1 MKLSIYA
8 NTLEKLKKGK
18 LRIISGALILTTL
31 LSFSGCKSE
40 QKKMILYQWNIIM
53 E

>member
-40 QKKMILYQWNIIM
+40 QKKMILYQ
-53 E
+53 